1 MDYSITELNCFPDER
16 GNLVEMLRGSELLS
30 GDGSGGSGSGAGTPG
45 FGQIYM
51 ATIEPGHI
59 RGNHYH
65 SVKTEYYA
73 LLDGAVLLAVE
84 DIATGERKN
93 IEIEAGSGKAVRIRV
108 GPKVAHAI
116 KNISEKAIILCAYT
130 NIEYNSEN
138 PDQKAHKLL

>member
-30 GDGSGGSGSGAGTPG
+30 GGAGGSGTPG

-51 ATIEPGHI
+51 ATIEPGHV

-73 LLDGAVLLAVE
+73 LLEGSVLLAVE
-84 DIATGERKN
+84 DIATGERRN
-93 IEIEAGSGKAVRIRV
+93 IEVEAGSGSAVRIRV
-108 GPKVAHAI
+108 GPGVAHAI
-116 KNISEKAIILCAYT
+116 KNISESAVILCAYT
-130 NIEYNSEN
+130 NVEYNSEN